1 MKTKNIFLLI
11 SLLALTS
18 SIFVILGGNQQASI
32 QSIVSETHKGLN
44 KLKRL
49 KDNLNHPEE
58 KKLLPNENHLL
69 QLGFVQQPHLHPD
82 PLWTNISVP
91 VVVTYIR
98 KSGHEKQAVGFL
110 RNMQQHL
117 PNTTVLIYNL
127 GLDEDAVQIVHN
139 YCDSVRCII
148 MPFDLGS
155 FPSHVAEDVSHAYRP
170 LIIQDALNKVGGVL
184 FLECNLRLT
193 RPVESLLKS
202 AIGTSK
208 EKGNGIIAWATR
220 QATSSL
226 THPNMFGYFETT
238 SENFL
243 FLPMVEATKL
253 IIYNTADIHNNI
265 MLPWVQCALTED
277 CISPIGAQS
286 SGCHFNKKP
295 LYRYSGCHGYDTS
308 ALNIVLGLQFDFN
321 AALYTY
327 PDVQSSIKDSF
338 FKLVSDTDAI
348 LEYSALEDN
357 ITTLPSFR

>member
-1 MKTKNIFLLI
+1 M
-11 SLLALTS
+11 LALTS
-18 SIFVILGGNQQASI
+18 SIFVIFGGNQQASI